1 MATCKV
7 EYLGGLRTKCTHSKS
22 GVEIFTDAPI
32 DNNGKGECFSPTD
45 LIAAAYSSC
54 MMTIIGIYCEAN
66 NIVFEHCTSEVI
78 KRMTSVPRKI
88 GELQINLDFQKNKW
102 TEDIQKRIIRAG
114 EACPVAKTV
123 DQSVSIKFNYQF

>member
-7 EYLGGLRTKCTHSKS
+7 EYLGGLRTKCTHTKS

-45 LIAAAYSSC
+45 LVAAAYSSC
-54 MMTIIGIYCEAN
+54 MITIIGIYCETN
-66 NIVFEHCTSEVI
+66 NIVFEHCTSEVDKI
-78 KRMTSVPRKI
+78 MTADPRRI
-88 GELQINLDFQKNKW
+88 GELQINLDFQKNQW
-102 TEDIQKRIIRAG
+102 GEDIQKRIIRAG

-123 DQSVSIKFNYQF
+123 DQSLSIKFNYQF